1 MTRQIKELVRA
12 MGRDDWDEGLLNGVC
27 QAAELR
33 LKLRLKPGLA
43 PKDCGGAFPIAAAWL
58 ALGALEDSGGLEGVQ
73 SFTAGDLTVR
83 AGTAGRAGA
92 LEEQAEK
99 LMAPFCTPSGFAVRG
114 TPG

>member
-1 MTRQIKELVRA
+1 MTRQIAELVRTL
-12 MGRDDWDEGLLNGVC
+12 GRDDWDEGLVAGVC
-27 QAAELR
+27 QAAERR
-33 LKLRLKPGLA
+33 LERRLKPGLT
-43 PKDCGGAFPIAAAWL
+43 PKDCGGAFPIAAAWI
-58 ALGALEDSGGLEGVQ
+58 ALSALENRGGLEGIQ

-83 AGTAGRAGA
+83 TGGGGGTGR